1 MKGTSALATDGRKD
15 PTLTPGVISDDGLG
29 TVRRKTCNLPSA
41 LGYTWVLTGVSTPL
55 TALHKDST
63 IYAATKDLGIG
74 LTQVPRRDNANL
86 SNHYYGDRFYHLQEW
101 RNSSVTDKS
110 KPRRI
115 LGRMPFYTSDPSA
128 DVVRDFLGGRY
139 MDIMARRHHPS
150 WIAGLA
156 TEFVAYFNRGTSDKH
171 SLVFNSP
178 NDGSYSYQAELFYA
192 RDPLGM
198 YSMIPIFRGRVIRA
212 SSPSELR
219 SHKQYKFLIDERADF
234 TQW

>member
-1 MKGTSALATDGRKD
+1 
-15 PTLTPGVISDDGLG
+15 
-29 TVRRKTCNLPSA
+29 
-41 LGYTWVLTGVSTPL
+41 
-55 TALHKDST
+55 
-63 IYAATKDLGIG
+63 
-74 LTQVPRRDNANL
+74 
-86 SNHYYGDRFYHLQEW
+86 
-101 RNSSVTDKS
+101 
-110 KPRRI
+110 
-115 LGRMPFYTSDPSA
+115 MPFYTSDPSA
-128 DVVRDFLGGRY
+128 EVVREFLGGRY

-156 TEFVAYFNRGTSDKH
+156 TEFVASFNYATSDKH

-192 RDPLGM
+192 RDPLEK
-198 YSMIPIFRGRVIRA
+198 YSMIPVFRGRVIRA